1 MVLKKNISAIY
12 VNKEFEM
19 DINIKNISPETVKK
33 IDELAKKETISRNAI
48 LIKIIEMYVACNEKV
63 LSKYLPSIIRS
74 LVTDEL
80 ERLEI
85 GSNSAI
91 NNIYL
96 SSKKMFETAN
106 KIDNILA
113 PTLEKEAQ
121 NSEEFSDIL
130 DVLKGNDTIY

>member
-1 MVLKKNISAIY
+1 
-12 VNKEFEM
+12 M